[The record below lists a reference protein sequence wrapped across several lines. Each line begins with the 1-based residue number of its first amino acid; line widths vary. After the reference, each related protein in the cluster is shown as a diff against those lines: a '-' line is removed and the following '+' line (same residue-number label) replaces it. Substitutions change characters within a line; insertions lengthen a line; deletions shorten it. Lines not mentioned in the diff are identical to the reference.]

1 MMQANIANFVRQEVR
16 VSKRKPLLPI
26 FEAVSN
32 SLDAVTDRKQPG
44 TIRITVLRQPELLD
58 SGRGIPHTFI
68 VEDNGIGFNDDN
80 MAAFDELYSDR
91 KIRQGGKG
99 RGRFAFLK
107 VFEKV
112 EIASIFETDQGK
124 KARVF
129 RFDTN
134 YVGYTEAPT
143 DSTADIG
150 TRITLSGMR
159 IEYADN
165 VPKAA
170 LSLAREFISHFL
182 PILLSDRQV
191 EIIIDDEEPIRLT
204 QLVRGELLIGKT
216 TIPFSVGSRTFSLLS
231 VKLRPQKINLRHR
244 LILAASARE
253 VSGHNLEK
261 FIPVL
266 TPGPLEFDGEPD
278 GFFYVCIVEGEYLDQ
293 VVDPMRVT
301 FTDDDEETVNEDDA
315 GVPDEP
321 LVPITD
327 LLGEPQSIGTIR
339 REALKIIRGQLDSYI
354 SAAIAHRSE
363 AIENYMRR
371 DGMGYHFIKG
381 DIPELAKNLKS
392 TDDRTIESSLHA
404 AAYIERRRRNAQAS
418 QLLSATPKEKSEDS
432 YFKRWTEIVESLG
445 DVAKSD
451 LASYV
456 AHRRAILDLI
466 EDALKT
472 TPEGGYRREEVM
484 HSIVFPRGKQTGDVA
499 YEQQNLWLIDER
511 LAFHEHLYSD
521 LTIKRITG
529 GDVDAAERPDLAIYE
544 SGFASFHDGGKP
556 PAQLVLVELKQP
568 GRKDASRDDVVS
580 KTLEYIEKLKS
591 GSAKTEGGAVIDIET
606 TALTTVYILTDWTAD
621 FRRYLDREEFIPL
634 PGDVGWYRY
643 RPRQNILFIAMSF
656 ERLVESA
663 RRRNR
668 IFFRKLG
675 IEQ

>member
-1 MMQANIANFVRQEVR
+1 MMQANVANFVRQEVK

-32 SLDAVTDRKQPG
+32 SLDAITDRKQPG
-44 TIRITVLRQPELLD
+44 TIRVTVLRQPELFD
-58 SGRGIPHTFI
+58 SSRGVPHAFI
-68 VEDNGIGFNDDN
+68 VEDNGIGFNDEN
-80 MAAFDELYSDR
+80 MAAFNELYSDR

-112 EIASIFETDQGK
+112 EITSTFETDRGK
-124 KARVF
+124 KARTF
-129 RFDTN
+129 TFDTN
-134 YVGYTEAPT
+134 YAGYTEVPKG
-143 DSTADIG
+143 SADNIG
-150 TRITLSGMR
+150 TKITLSGMR
-159 IEYADN
+159 TEYADK
-165 VPKAA
+165 VPKAS

-191 EIIIDDEEPIRLT
+191 EIIIEDEDQIRLT
-204 QLVRGELLIGKT
+204 ELVRGELLIDKT
-216 TIPFSVGSRTFSLLS
+216 QSDFAVGSRKFSLLS
-231 VKLRPQKINLRHR
+231 VKLRPKQISLRHR

-266 TPGPLEFDGEPD
+266 TPGPLELEGEPD
-278 GFFYVCIVEGEYLDQ
+278 GFFFVSIVEGEYLDQ

-301 FTDDDEETVNEDDA
+301 FTDEDDQA
-315 GVPDEP
+315 DEDEAEAEEP
-321 LVPITD
+321 LVRSPD
-327 LLGEPQSIGTIR
+327 LFGEPQSIREIR
-339 REALKIIRGQLDSYI
+339 REALKIIQEQLNAYI
-354 SAAIAHRSE
+354 TTAIAHRSE
-363 AIENYMRR
+363 AIENYIRR
-371 DGMGYHFIKG
+371 DGMGYHFIKRE
-381 DIPELAKNLKS
+381 IPELAKNLKS
-392 TDDRTIESSLHA
+392 TDDRTIEASLHA
-404 AAYIERRRRNAQAS
+404 AAYVERRRRSAQAN
-418 QLLSATPKEKSEDS
+418 QLLSASPKEKSEDS
-432 YFKRWTEIVESLG
+432 YFKRWTDIVESLG

-466 EDALKT
+466 EDALRA
-472 TPEGGYRREEVM
+472 TPDGGYRREEVM
-484 HSIVFPRGKQTGDVA
+484 HSIVFPRGKQTGDVG

-511 LAFHEHLYSD
+511 LTFHDHLYSD

-529 GDVDAAERPDLAIYE
+529 GDVEAAERPDLAIYE

-568 GRKDASRDDVVS
+568 ARKDASRDDVVS
-580 KTLEYIEKLKS
+580 KTLDYIEKLKS
-591 GSAKTEGGAVIDIET
+591 GSAKTEGGAVIDIEA
-606 TALTTVYILTDWTAD
+606 TALTTVYILADWTAD
-621 FRRYLDREEFIPL
+621 FRRYLNREEFVAM
-634 PGDVGWYRY
+634 PGDVGSYRY
-643 RPRQNILFIAMSF
+643 RPQEKILFIAMSF

-668 IFFRKLG
+668 IFFKKLG